1 MFDDL
6 DAGASHAS
14 TRVYGSRTAR
24 FARIREW
31 VVGCLSQLP
40 TNTYDHLMPR
50 PRITLKLATSLDG
63 RIATAAGESQW
74 ITGEAA
80 RAEVQK
86 LRAAHDA
93 VMVGAETVRRDNPSL
108 LARTEPPPTKQP
120 ARVIIT
126 SRLDIP
132 PDAKMF
138 GDIAIAPVIVF
149 GMPRVTPARQAI
161 LEAMGARIEAVET
174 GAGGVDIAA
183 MLERLSALGIGSVL
197 TEGGGKI
204 AASLVAAGVVDRIEW
219 FRAPM
224 VLGAAGRPA
233 LADLSYDA
241 LAEAPRFKR
250 VALRELGPD
259 VWESYERA

>member
-1 MFDDL
+1 
-6 DAGASHAS
+6 
-14 TRVYGSRTAR
+14 
-24 FARIREW
+24 
-31 VVGCLSQLP
+31 
-40 TNTYDHLMPR
+40 MPR
-50 PRITLKLATSLDG
+50 PRVTLKLATSLDG
-63 RIATAAGESQW
+63 RIATVAGESQW
-74 ITGEAA
+74 ITSEAS

-93 VMVGAETVRRDNPSL
+93 VLVGAETVRKDNPSL
-108 LARTEPPPTKQP
+108 LARTEPPSAKQP
-120 ARVIIT
+120 ARVIVT

-138 GDIAIAPVIVF
+138 ADVGVAPVIVF
-149 GMPRVTPARQAI
+149 GMLRVNPARHAI

-183 MLERLSALGIGSVL
+183 VLERLAALGIGSVL
-197 TEGGGKI
+197 AEGGGRI
-204 AASLVAAGVVDRIEW
+204 AASLVEAGVVDRIEW
-219 FRAPM
+219 FRAPL
-224 VLGAAGRPA
+224 VLGGDGRPA

-241 LAEAPRFKR
+241 LADAPRFKR